1 LGARAQFGENKGP
14 CGGNKKTGSSAR
26 PVARRR
32 RRRRRRP
39 LTTAACLYL
48 PLAQQNK
55 PTRSPPPSPLYQLN
69 KTKTVDPDPNTLPKG
84 DGPLYASAAQ
94 IYSAMD
100 RWSSANPRLF
110 TVYRAVDPVS
120 GESFPVGRLTDS
132 QAPSSKKKRVLI
144 TCAVHARELIV
155 PEVCLNVLRLLA
167 APLSE
172 KAPVLAWSET
182 TAALRKAGIAV
193 RPTTPISG
201 GSTMKR
207 DPLAPYIAAFAQSYD
222 LHVAPLINLS
232 GRMLIEQGG
241 KFSQRKTANGVDI
254 NRNFPFG
261 WSDANKDVKS
271 ETYPG
276 PYPASQWEVREG
288 RGTGVIG

>member
-1 LGARAQFGENKGP
+1 LRITP
-14 CGGNKKTGSSAR
+14 
-26 PVARRR
+26 
-32 RRRRRRP
+32 
-39 LTTAACLYL
+39 
-48 PLAQQNK
+48 
-55 PTRSPPPSPLYQLN
+55 
-69 KTKTVDPDPNTLPKG
+69 KTVDPDPNTLPKG
-84 DGPLYASAAQ
+84 EGPLYASAAQ
-94 IYSAMD
+94 IYSALD
-100 RWSSANPRLF
+100 RWALNNPRLF
-110 TVYRAVDPVS
+110 SVYRAVDPVS

-155 PEVCLNVLRLLA
+155 PEVCLNLLRLLA
-167 APLSE
+167 APLAE

-201 GSTMKR
+201 GSTSKR
-207 DPLAPYIAAFAQSYD
+207 DPLAPFIAAFAQSYD

-241 KFSQRKTANGVDI
+241 KFSQRKTANGIDI

-261 WSDANKDVKS
+261 WSDANKDLKS

-276 PYPASQWEVREG
+276 PYPASQWEVRREKREKNRARWLGVG
-288 RGTGVIG
+288 RAAGDAHTQKTPPTFPKKHSDPRHGGAHGQRRAPRLRGHA